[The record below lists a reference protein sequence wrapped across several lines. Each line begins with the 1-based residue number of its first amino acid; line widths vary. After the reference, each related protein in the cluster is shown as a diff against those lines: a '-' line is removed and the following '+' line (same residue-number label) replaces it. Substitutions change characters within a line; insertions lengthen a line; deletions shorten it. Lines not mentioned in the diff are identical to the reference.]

1 MQAKHFFKL
10 IVPLLL
16 APFYA
21 RLVIQFTGQ
30 GGAEFHGEAVMVLRG
45 LSLVV
50 WIVLVA
56 VWGGAGQTAE
66 DKKKKSIFPPLML
79 GAMVAS
85 VLIVL
90 VALI

>member
-1 MQAKHFFKL
+1 
-10 IVPLLL
+10 
-16 APFYA
+16 
-21 RLVIQFTGQ
+21 
-30 GGAEFHGEAVMVLRG
+30 MVLRG

-56 VWGGAGQTAE
+56 IWGGSGQTAE
-66 DKKKKSIFPPLML
+66 EKKKTPIFPPLML
-79 GAMVAS
+79 GAMVVS